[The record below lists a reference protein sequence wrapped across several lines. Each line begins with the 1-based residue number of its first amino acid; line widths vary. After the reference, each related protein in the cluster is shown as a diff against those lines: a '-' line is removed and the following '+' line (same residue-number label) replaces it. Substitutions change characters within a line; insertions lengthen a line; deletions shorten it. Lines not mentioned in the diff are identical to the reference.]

1 MVSTSLVAVGG
12 VPDGRRWRLWS
23 RVGGKDG
30 IAIYDDECTH
40 VWKYEPD
47 DIDSTGQLL
56 ESDDFYKIRLP
67 SDVLNPTEKEYVIS
81 SVKARCLSK
90 DGLDEHIIINMVPAA
105 LKKLLLDRHLSTSN
119 VRKVVSE
126 ADGYQPH
133 LIAPEQGYGR
143 LVDGSLGYFKGPA
156 EASVDPV
163 YFPLLTFSIC
173 ILQVHFILK
182 ELVSK
187 SMAETAV
194 SETVFCSYTT
204 N

>member
-1 MVSTSLVAVGG
+1 MNNLSKRISCSTLTKL
-12 VPDGRRWRLWS
+12 RLS
-23 RVGGKDG
+23 RNDLTATEK
-30 IAIYDDECTH
+30 E
-40 VWKYEPD
+40 KFK
-47 DIDSTGQLL
+47 QLL

-81 SVKARCLSK
+81 SGKARCLSK

-133 LIAPEQGYGR
+133 LIAPEQGYER
-143 LVDGSLGYFKGPA
+143 LVDGSLGYFKGPT
-156 EASVDPV
+156 EASVD
-163 YFPLLTFSIC
+163 L
-173 ILQVHFILK
+173 VHFILK